1 MYEVGQILY
10 TVLEDKYKVIPVKV
24 VEQVVTKTLN
34 GESIKYTVKLPNKKG
49 TKISISK
56 LNKLYTDIKELEC
69 SLVNNAKSGIQSML
83 KESLSLEKKYFEKS
97 INNEVSKE
105 IINNI
110 SLEDDKKNTVQI
122 DLGNGQI
129 GNVDISSLDNAVKE
143 QKKTWIY

>member
-56 LNKLYTDIKELEC
+56 LNKLYTDIEELEY

-83 KESLSLEKKYFEKS
+83 KESLSLEKKYFEKA
-97 INNEVSKE
+97 INNEASKE
-105 IINNI
+105 TINNI

-129 GNVDISSLDNAVKE
+129 GNVDISSLDNTIKE
-143 QKKTWIY
+143 QKKT

>member
-143 QKKTWIY
+143 QKKT

>member
-24 VEQVVTKTLN
+24 IEQVVTKTLN
-34 GESIKYTVKLPNKKG
+34 GETIKYTVKLPNKKG

-56 LNKLYTDIKELEC
+56 LNKLYTDIKELEI
-69 SLVNNAKSGIQSML
+69 SLVDNAKSGIQSML
-83 KESLSLEKKYFEKS
+83 KESLNLEKKYFDKA

-105 IINNI
+105 TINNI
-110 SLEDDKKNTVQI
+110 AFEDDKKNTVQI

-129 GNVDISSLDNAVKE
+129 GNVDISSLDNTVKE
-143 QKKTWIY
+143 QKKT

>member
-24 VEQVVTKTLN
+24 VEQVVTKTLD

-56 LNKLYTDIKELEC
+56 LSKLYTNIKELEV
-69 SLVNNAKSGIQSML
+69 SLVSNAKFGIQTML
-83 KESLSLEKKYFEKS
+83 KESLSLQKKYFEKS
-97 INNEVSKE
+97 TNNLVVEEKINNESLKE
-105 IINNI
+105 NK
-110 SLEDDKKNTVQI
+110 SSTVQI

-129 GNVDISSLDNAVKE
+129 GNIDISSLDNVEKE
-143 QKKTWIY
+143 QKKT

>member
-24 VEQVVTKTLN
+24 IEQVVTKTLN
-34 GESIKYTVKLPNKKG
+34 GETIKYTVKLPNKKG

-56 LNKLYTDIKELEC
+56 LNKLYTDIKELEI
-69 SLVNNAKSGIQSML
+69 SLVDNAKSGIQSML
-83 KESLSLEKKYFEKS
+83 KESLNLEKKYFDKA

-105 IINNI
+105 TINNI
-110 SLEDDKKNTVQI
+110 SFEDDKKNTVQI

-129 GNVDISSLDNAVKE
+129 GNVDISSLDNTVKE
-143 QKKTWIY
+143 QKKT